1 MPYFVL
7 RLDAIILKPRKNAM
21 KFAGKTLLI
30 SGASRGIGRETA
42 LYAAKEGAEVIIT
55 ARTESRLREVQQ
67 QQPGRIRY
75 VCADLSNEEDTKAIR
90 AFLSEE
96 NITLDA
102 LMNNAGALVNK
113 PLLETETEDWNH
125 LLQANLMSAVNL
137 SKACVP
143 FMKPGAHLLNIGS
156 MGGFQGASKFPGIG
170 GYSVAKG
177 ALSILTECLAV
188 ELADKKIVANC
199 LCLGAVQTEM
209 LEQAFPG
216 MKAPLQAEEMGR
228 YIAEFAMEAQKF
240 FNGKVLPVSLADPS

>member
-1 MPYFVL
+1 
-7 RLDAIILKPRKNAM
+7 M

-42 LYAAKEGAEVIIT
+42 LYAAKEGADVIIT
-55 ARTESRLREVQQ
+55 ARTESRLQEVQQ
-67 QQPGRIRY
+67 QQPARIRY
-75 VCADLSNEEDTKAIR
+75 VCADLSKDDGIAAIT
-90 AFLSEE
+90 AFLEE
-96 NITLDA
+96 KTITLDA
-102 LMNNAGALVNK
+102 LINNAGALVNK
-113 PLLETETEDWNH
+113 PLLETTTEDWYY
-125 LLQANLMSAVNL
+125 LLEANLMSAIHL
-137 SKACVP
+137 SKTCVP
-143 FMKPGAHLLNIGS
+143 FMKRDSHLLNIGS

-188 ELADKKIVANC
+188 ELADKKIGANC